1 MAVTAT
7 TDITAWIPELIGTAV
22 YDTTLTPLDA
32 LSRFATTYGDLEG
45 RPGSKGIIPTLN
57 PTTPA
62 DNLAETVAAVDDK
75 LTGAGVEVL
84 IKEAVKSIAW
94 YDRAQVQSQP
104 DVNRA
109 AGQAVGRAI
118 NERIELDLGAV
129 AVAGRNTSAD
139 TATSTGI
146 TPAIF
151 RAMRSKMPGALRR
164 RGRGATLFATGEDLD
179 GLFSDPLF
187 QNAAALGSDEAIRE
201 GFTARYLGINIAEID
216 EDILPAIT
224 VGNRTALL
232 IADGVLLRGVQ
243 RGVRTETERDARAR
257 ATRIVGTVFHGEGV
271 VDSRGIVAAN
281 IDFTP

>member
-1 MAVTAT
+1 MATTTT

-22 YDTTLTPLDA
+22 YDTTLTPIEA

-62 DNLAETVAAVDDK
+62 DNLAETVSAVDDK
-75 LTGAGVEVL
+75 LTGGGVEVL

-94 YDRAQVQSQP
+94 TDRSQVQSQP

-109 AGQAVGRAI
+109 AGVAVGNAI

-129 AVAGRNTSAD
+129 AVAGRNTGAD
-139 TATSTGI
+139 VAATSI
-146 TPAIF
+146 TPAVF
-151 RAMRSKMPGALRR
+151 RALRSKMPGALRR

-179 GLFSDPLF
+179 ALFSDPLF

-201 GFTARYLGINIAEID
+201 GFTARYLGVNIAEID

-243 RGVRTETERDARAR
+243 RGVRTEPERDARAR
-257 ATRIVGTVFHGEGV
+257 VTRIVGTVFHGEGV